1 MGVREVING
10 LPKSVREKVEE
21 FRGEYKRLGGD
32 YSRYA
37 LGKREEVRTRMAGYV
52 LGLRDAG
59 LITERGRQIVFI
71 YMTV

>member
-1 MGVREVING
+1 MRTREIIEG

-21 FRGEYKRLGGD
+21 FRGDYKRLDGD

-37 LGKREEVRTRMAGYV
+37 LGKREAVRTRMAGYA

>member
-1 MGVREVING
+1 MRAREVIDG
-10 LPKSVREKVEE
+10 LPDLVRKQVEKYR
-21 FRGEYKRLGGD
+21 FD
-32 YSRYA
+32 YTHTESMHLQA
-37 LGKREEVRTRMAGYV
+37 EVRTRMAGYV